1 LLRCL
6 QGQSPIINEA
16 QFAGLFKLVD
26 SDSLRV
32 RCLIFSV
39 ENLKL
44 FIEMAHGKQASDKLF
59 NEINW
64 LIVHSLK
71 AGYSVYILSVICKGR
86 LF

>member
-1 LLRCL
+1 
-6 QGQSPIINEA
+6 
-16 QFAGLFKLVD
+16 
-26 SDSLRV
+26 
-32 RCLIFSV
+32 V

-71 AGYSVYILSVICKGR
+71 AGYSVDIFIVKVASFNPPIYCPYSHILNPSLPCMDAASAYISNVVESKR
-86 LF
+86 K

>member
-1 LLRCL
+1 M
-6 QGQSPIINEA
+6 
-16 QFAGLFKLVD
+16 
-26 SDSLRV
+26 
-32 RCLIFSV
+32 IFSV